1 MGIVFVIDGSKIACI
16 EDEVFDKLVFFF
28 FLINMKLNA
37 ILKKYFVFFLLYTF
51 KKLIVILS

>member
-37 ILKKYFVFFLLYTF
+37 ILKKYFVFF
-51 KKLIVILS
+51 